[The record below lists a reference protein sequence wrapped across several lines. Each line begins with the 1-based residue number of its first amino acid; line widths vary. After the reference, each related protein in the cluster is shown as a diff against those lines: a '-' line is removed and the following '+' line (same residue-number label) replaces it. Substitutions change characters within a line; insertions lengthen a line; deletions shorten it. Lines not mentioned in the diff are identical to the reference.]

1 MGGGRMAAGDDTL
14 VEAWLALL
22 GEQRRYAAHTI
33 AGYRRDLAA
42 LRRCHPGLAL
52 DAFTESHIRQA
63 LGRLH
68 AQGLKPRSLARAL
81 AAWRGYFEWR
91 APTAGLERN
100 PAHGVRA
107 PRIPRTLPK
116 ALSVDHA
123 QALLDRSGLPPVE
136 SIIERRDL
144 AMFEVLYS
152 SGLRLAELVGLDHVP
167 LREGGYVSHSWIQLD
182 EGEAVVRGKGGKTR
196 IVPLGGRAVEAVRAW
211 LAVRAE
217 LLPPQPD
224 PGTRAALFLGARGAR
239 ISPRVVQLQLD
250 RLARRVGLPLRV
262 HPHSLR
268 HSFASHLLQSA
279 QDLRAVQELLGHA
292 NISTTQIYTR
302 LDFQHLAASYD
313 QAHPRA
319 HRKPRK

>member
-1 MGGGRMAAGDDTL
+1 MTPTTGDTQSI
-14 VEAWLALL
+14 EAWLAAL
-22 GEQRRYAAHTI
+22 GEQQRYAAHTI
-33 AGYRRDLAA
+33 TSYRRDLAA

-52 DAFTESHIRQA
+52 DSLTESHIRQA
-63 LGRLH
+63 LARLH

-91 APTAGLERN
+91 APAAGLERN

-107 PRIPRTLPK
+107 PKIPRTLPK

-123 QALLDRSGLPPVE
+123 QALLDRNGLPPAE
-136 SIIERRDL
+136 SAVERRDL

-167 LREGGYVSHSWIQLD
+167 TREDGYASHSWIQLD

-196 IVPLGGRAVEAVRAW
+196 IVPLGGRAIEALRAWMAVRAT
-211 LAVRAE
+211 
-217 LLPPQPD
+217 LLPAHAD
-224 PGTRAALFLGARGAR
+224 AATRAALFLGARGAR

-250 RLARRVGLPLRV
+250 RLARRVGLPLHV

-319 HRKPRK
+319 HRKSRD